1 MRILLATAVA
11 IAPLMA
17 AAGVQAQTTPT
28 PETVISTARTTPIST
43 STATGTAPDN
53 VRFAT
58 GGSIA
63 VTSGAA
69 VTVDSN
75 NSVDMD
81 SGSSIKMAK
90 AADGATGILA
100 QGGTTGSITVGG
112 SISITDDIEEYVDT
126 DKDGDADGPFAS
138 GSNRYGVR
146 VTGPAAKTGN
156 ILIESTGSILVEGN
170 NSYGVSVEAPLVGNL
185 TNLGSVNVVGDNA
198 RGISVTGPV
207 TGDVSVLGSVSV
219 RGENAVGVAVDG
231 DVDGRVAIHSTIVST
246 GYRYTSRPADTPTT
260 GTVSAEVLYLEDLDA
275 DDLLQGGSAV
285 SIGANVAKGVL
296 FDTGPSYGTNG
307 IEGDDDGDGVKNG
320 DEDDDGDGVKN
331 RDDTDRDGDGLP
343 DANESKPQI
352 TTYGGA
358 PAVVVGSTSNAVTLG
373 VAGSGDNAYGF
384 INRGDVFGIGV
395 YDDVAPTA
403 LQFGV
408 AGGQAVTIE
417 GGVRNEG
424 SVAVLANNADA
435 TAIRFAAGATT
446 PTLINTGTISAASA
460 TDGANQVTGV
470 RIEAGANVS
479 SLNNDGVISVT
490 TGGGTANTT
499 AIADLSGTLTSIT
512 NTRSIQANV
521 SANDAGDPI
530 TGKATAIDVSANTS
544 GVTFT
549 QKGITGEATASDPDT
564 DGDGVTDSR
573 EPATYGDIKLGSGA
587 DLLDIQNG
595 LVQGDISFGAG
606 ADRLSISGGAVV
618 RGAISNADGL
628 LDIDIS
634 KGTLD
639 ARQTSQVDVSS
650 LNVGTDGNL
659 IVTLDA
665 SKPDEFKFNVT
676 GAANLAD
683 GAGLGVRF
691 DSLIDATG
699 TTSFNVI
706 KAGDLNVGTIDQDLL
721 QSNSPYAFVV
731 NANVDEAL
739 GEITIE
745 ASRRTAEEAG
755 MIKAEASAYDALY
768 AGLADNELIRAA
780 ILNQTDRE
788 GFFNVYQQLLPD
800 HSGGPLLSLASGVD
814 AVTRALTGR
823 NASAAPGETSAWVQ
837 EINFYADKDK
847 TDSYG
852 FRSEGFG
859 VAGGVERGTNMGAIG
874 LTAAFTSSDLE
885 DPEAAAEEVLSANLL
900 ELGLYWRAQGQ
911 YWTTWARA
919 AGGYASFNAT
929 RKLVADGINLKNES
943 DWHGF
948 TLAAAGGASYERHF
962 GRLNVRPEVY
972 GEYFSLSED
981 ARTEKGG
988 GDGFDLEIDERDGH
1002 MFSGVAA
1009 VNIGYGFGQNG
1020 WIRPEVRV
1028 GWRQNFS
1035 VDAGSTIARFASGGD
1050 AFTLDPASI
1059 EGGGPILGF
1068 RLNIG
1073 NDLGMLAITGDAELL
1088 EDYVRYTLLLRASF
1102 KF

>member
-11 IAPLMA
+11 IAPLMV
-17 AAGVQAQTTPT
+17 AAGAHA
-28 PETVISTARTTPIST
+28 EEVISTARTTPIAT
-43 STATGTAPDN
+43 SKATTAGTPDSI
-53 VRFAT
+53 RLAS
-58 GGSIA
+58 GGSIS

-69 VTVDSN
+69 VTIDSN
-75 NSVDMD
+75 HSVDLD
-81 SGSSIKMAK
+81 GGSSITMTK

-100 QGGTTGSITVGG
+100 QGGTTGPITIGG
-112 SISITDDIEEYVDT
+112 TISISDDIEEYKDT
-126 DKDGDADGPFAS
+126 DKDGDPDGPLAS
-138 GSNRYGVR
+138 GTGRYGLR
-146 VTGPAAKTGN
+146 VTGPGAKTGD
-156 ILIESTGSILVEGN
+156 ILIETGGAILVEGN

-185 TNLGSVNVVGDNA
+185 TSFGNVSVTGDNTK
-198 RGISVTGPV
+198 GVSVTGPV
-207 TGDVSVLGSVSV
+207 TGNVSLLGSVSA

-231 DVDGRVAIHSTIVST
+231 AVDGRLAIQGTITST
-246 GYRYTSRPADTPTT
+246 GYRYTTRPQNKPTS
-260 GTVSAEVLYLEDLDA
+260 GTVPAEVLFLENLDA
-275 DDLLQGGSAV
+275 DDLLQGGPAV

-296 FDTGPSYGTNG
+296 FDTGPAYSAAG
-307 IEGDDDGDGVKNG
+307 IDGDDNGNGVKNG

-343 DANESKPQI
+343 DANEGVAKVTS
-352 TTYGGA
+352 YGAA
-358 PAVVVGSTSNAVTLG
+358 PAVVVGSTANAVTLG
-373 VAGSGDNAYGF
+373 VAGTGNNAYGF
-384 INRGDVFGIGV
+384 VNRGEIFGIGV
-395 YDDVAPTA
+395 YDKVAPTA

-408 AGGQAVTIE
+408 AGGQAVTIQ

-424 SVAVLANNADA
+424 SIAVLANEADA
-435 TAIRFAAGATT
+435 TAVRFAAGATS
-446 PTLINTGTISAASA
+446 PTMINTGTISAASA
-460 TDGANQVTGV
+460 TQGANQVTAV
-470 RIEAGANVS
+470 RIEAGANVA
-479 SLNNDGVISVT
+479 SLNNDGVIAAT
-490 TGGGTANTT
+490 AGGGKANTT
-499 AIADLSGTLTSIT
+499 AIADLSGSLTSIT

-521 SANDAGDPI
+521 SANADGSAI

-549 QKGITGEATASDPDT
+549 QKGIAGTATTADPDT

-573 EPATYGDIKLGSGA
+573 EPTTFGDIKLGSGA

-595 LVQGDISFGAG
+595 VVVGDISFGAG
-606 ADRLSISGGAVV
+606 ADRLSISGGSVV
-618 RGAISNADGL
+618 RGAITNSDGL
-628 LDIDIS
+628 LDIDIT

-639 ARQTSQVDVSS
+639 ARQGGVTTISN
-650 LNVGTDGNL
+650 LNIGADGDL
-659 IVTLDA
+659 IVTLDPA
-665 SKPDEFKFNVT
+665 KGTNSGFKVD
-676 GAANLAD
+676 GVANIAT

-691 DSLIDATG
+691 NSLLQDPTRFTIIDANTL
-699 TTSFNVI
+699 N
-706 KAGDLNVGTIDQDLL
+706 AGAIDPDSVQA
-721 QSNSPYAFVV
+721 NSPYAFVV
-731 NANVDEAL
+731 KAGADAAA
-739 GEITIE
+739 GEIYVD
-745 ASRRTAEEAG
+745 ARRRTAEEAG
-755 MIKAEASAYDALY
+755 MIKVEASAYDSIYDAL
-768 AGLADNELIRAA
+768 GQNEVIRNA
-780 ILNQTDRE
+780 ILNQTGRE
-788 GFFNVYQQLLPD
+788 GFFDIYEQMLPD

-859 VAGGVERGTNMGAIG
+859 VAGGVERGTNMGAVG

-885 DPEAAAEEVLSANLL
+885 DPESAAEEVLSANLL

-948 TLAAAGGASYERHF
+948 TLAAAGGASYERNF
-962 GRLNVRPEVY
+962 GRVNVRPEIY
-972 GEYFSLSED
+972 AEYFSLSED

-988 GDGFDLEIDERDGH
+988 GDGFDLKIDERDGH

-1009 VNIGYGFGQNG
+1009 VNIGYGFGKDG
-1020 WIRPEVRV
+1020 WIRPEIRA

-1035 VDAGSTIARFASGGD
+1035 VDAGTTIARFASGGD

-1068 RLNIG
+1068 RLNVG
-1073 NDLGMLAITGDAELL
+1073 NDLGMLSITGDAELL